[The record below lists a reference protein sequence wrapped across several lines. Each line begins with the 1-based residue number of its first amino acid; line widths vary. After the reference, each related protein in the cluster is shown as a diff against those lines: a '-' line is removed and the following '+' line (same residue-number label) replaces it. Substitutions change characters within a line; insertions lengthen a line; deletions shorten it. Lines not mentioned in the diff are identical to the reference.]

1 MTLEEVKNT
10 IKTGTDYREHI
21 WDCGYTPILVTVS
34 GSWAYGTNKPDSDI
48 DARGIFLDPVNSILG
63 LSNFEQ
69 HEIHDTN
76 KELDIV
82 VYGLRKFVKL
92 ALENNP
98 NVIEL
103 LSPQERNIVYASD
116 IGKELIENRY
126 LFLSKRAAMTFGGY
140 AKAQL
145 DRIENAMARDRY
157 DQEMVERHMMNSI
170 LGMIESMN
178 TRYKELPEGG
188 LELEI
193 IDSDKPELNKEI
205 VVNCNLHHYPL
216 RDFKGIWS
224 DMQNVVKD
232 YSKLNGRNRKKDIP
246 HLCKHMMH
254 LVRAML
260 MGLDI
265 LNKGEIITYR
275 EDDINLLL
283 SIRNGDY
290 VNGGKPTDSFNRLY
304 KSLWREF
311 EIAIERTNLPDK
323 PNYRAVEDWVVGV
336 YKKYL

>member
-1 MTLEEVKNT
+1 M
-10 IKTGTDYREHI
+10 
-21 WDCGYTPILVTVS
+21 
-34 GSWAYGTNKPDSDI
+34 
-48 DARGIFLDPVNSILG
+48 
-63 LSNFEQ
+63 
-69 HEIHDTN
+69 
-76 KELDIV
+76 
-82 VYGLRKFVKL
+82 
-92 ALENNP
+92 
-98 NVIEL
+98 
-103 LSPQERNIVYASD
+103 
-116 IGKELIENRY
+116 
-126 LFLSKRAAMTFGGY
+126 FLSKRAAMTFGGY

-178 TRYKELPEGG
+178 TKYKELPEGG

-205 VVNCNLHHYPL
+205 VVNCNLHRYPL

-232 YSKLNGRNRKKDIP
+232 YGKLDNRNRKKDDN
-246 HLCKHMMH
+246 HMNKHAMH

-265 LNKGEIITYR
+265 LNKEEILPYR
-275 EDDINLLL
+275 EDDLDMLNF
-283 SIRNGDY
+283 IRNGGYMDEEGRFVDGFY
-290 VNGGKPTDSFNRLY
+290 DLVNMLY
-304 KSLWREF
+304 KRF
-311 EIAIERTNLPDK
+311 EDAKSKTKLPAK
-323 PNYRAVEDWVVGV
+323 PDYHAVEDWVVGV